1 MKHLNWSTVHLSFK
15 SACFIASAGMVFY
28 WLIKYNRNEDV
39 SVVEYR
45 SLKTLDDAI
54 YPEFIICIEDPLI
67 DDRIKEV
74 SSEIS
79 SRGYLKYLSGKNLGN
94 GSYQHVSYENV
105 TIDLQD
111 HLTSMY
117 IKWSGGSGADW
128 EPCSSSKDCRFAKF
142 KTIANGF
149 ASGALIYK
157 CFGLQLNTSYAK
169 NISNVMVMF
178 SSDLTKLLTKV
189 RSVYASFIYPQQL
202 LQRFDGTRVS
212 ILNDLNAKWKAPYV
226 KLEAL
231 EIIKRRNKPNQ
242 QCFLEWMQFDDHVLK
257 QHIDKVGCRAPYM
270 KRYKNFSLC
279 DTEMKMKQSM
289 FEMQGIDSNY
299 LPPCQGISNLAI
311 THEQLP
317 NPYPGSVVIII
328 GFLDKIKIITQ
339 SRLVDI
345 QALIGYIGGY
355 IGLFMGKI

>member
-1 MKHLNWSTVHLSFK
+1 MKQLIWSTVHLAFK
-15 SACFIASAGMVFY
+15 LACFIASAGMVFY

-45 SLKTLDDAI
+45 SLKTLEDAI

-128 EPCSSSKDCRFAKF
+128 EPCSSSKNCRFAKF

-169 NISNVMVMF
+169 NISNVVVTF
-178 SSDLTKLLTKV
+178 SSDLRNLLTKV
-189 RSVYASFIYPQQL
+189 GPLYADFIYPQQN
-202 LQRFDGTRVS
+202 LQRFGGTRVR
-212 ILNDLNAKWKAPYV
+212 IFNDLNATAVGNYL
-226 KLEAL
+226 KLDAL

-242 QCFLEWMQFDDHVLK
+242 PCFLEWKQFDDLVLK
-257 QHIDKVGCRAPYM
+257 QHIQRVGCRAPYM
-270 KRYKNFSLC
+270 KEYKNFSVC
-279 DTEMKMKQSM
+279 DTERKMQHSM
-289 FEMQGIDSNY
+289 FEMMGIDSNY
-299 LPPCQGISNLAI
+299 LSPCQGISSLAVNYELVPI
-311 THEQLP
+311 PDT
-317 NPYPGSVVIII
+317 GSVVLMIA
-328 GFLDKIKIITQ
+328 FLDKIKIITQ
-339 SRLVDI
+339 SRLIDV

-355 IGLFMGKI
+355 VGLFLGKT